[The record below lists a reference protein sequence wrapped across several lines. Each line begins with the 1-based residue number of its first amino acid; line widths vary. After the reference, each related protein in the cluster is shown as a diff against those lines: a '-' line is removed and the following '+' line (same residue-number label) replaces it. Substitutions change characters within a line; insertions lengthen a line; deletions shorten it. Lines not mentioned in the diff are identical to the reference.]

1 MKVSIE
7 YCISWGYDMEAL
19 RVRESLERKFGL
31 EVEMI
36 KGSGGV
42 FRVVDHHTNN
52 ATSLLVSKE
61 VESRFPNRGEIES
74 LIEGLEEVS
83 WK

>member
-7 YCISWGYDMEAL
+7 YCTSWGYDLQAL
-19 RVRESLERKFGL
+19 RVRESLEQKFGL

-42 FRVVDHHTNN
+42 FRVVYHHTNN
-52 ATSLLVSKE
+52 ATSLLFSKE

-74 LIEGLEEVS
+74 LIEGLQEVS
-83 WK
+83 WI

>member
-42 FRVVDHHTNN
+42 FRVVYHHTNN
-52 ATSLLVSKE
+52 ATSLLFSKE
-61 VESRFPNRGEIES
+61 VESRFPNQGEIES
-74 LIEGLEEVS
+74 LIEGLQEVS